1 MAGSGTGGWVSGS
14 SSWYDKHTERKDKFL
29 AQHPEWSI
37 VYVRSMDRYE
47 ASSGDTD
54 TQLVILS
61 DKHLGTL
68 MDRLEARYGTGED
81 HPD

>member
-1 MAGSGTGGWVSGS
+1 
-14 SSWYDKHTERKDKFL
+14 
-29 AQHPEWSI
+29 
-37 VYVRSMDRYE
+37 MDRYE

-54 TQLVILS
+54 TQLVILP

-81 HPD
+81 RQGNSLA